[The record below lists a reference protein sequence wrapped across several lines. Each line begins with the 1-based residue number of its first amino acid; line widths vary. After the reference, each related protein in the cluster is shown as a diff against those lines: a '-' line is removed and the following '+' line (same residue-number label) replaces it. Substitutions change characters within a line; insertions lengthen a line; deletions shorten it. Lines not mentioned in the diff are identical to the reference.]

1 MAVHTL
7 SDLITTVSNIIE
19 PHHNCSKVTVQSN
32 FSKATVQRQLFK
44 IIPTV
49 ARKKCDCSELLKIT
63 VGVKKI
69 KTIQSPYE
77 KKYVV
82 HNLV

>member
-1 MAVHTL
+1 MKQFENDCFA
-7 SDLITTVSNIIE
+7 SSGRSNIIE

-77 KKYVV
+77 KNMLYIT
-82 HNLV
+82 